1 MFETKITESTQVKTQ
16 STIVTNPMHVDL
28 PNISEINNKEQ
39 TQYRIINSIMFIG
52 LAAIAVTIFYKA
64 VMSLML

>member
-16 STIVTNPMHVDL
+16 SKIVTNPMHVDL
-28 PNISEINNKEQ
+28 PKTTEISDKEQ